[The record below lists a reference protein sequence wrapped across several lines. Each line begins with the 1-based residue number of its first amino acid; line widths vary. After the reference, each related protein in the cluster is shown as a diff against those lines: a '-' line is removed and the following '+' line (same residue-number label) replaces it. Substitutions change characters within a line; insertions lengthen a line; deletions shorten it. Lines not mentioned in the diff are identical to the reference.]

1 MQTIQTSNQMA
12 RGEHSAHIYEGKMY
26 VFGGVYD
33 NRFAPQQDFWCLDLS
48 IYSLSLI
55 LIPFVGTFTWEQVYF
70 KNWREGN
77 SKKEAQLFLL
87 LFRSIFTHKI
97 LYSF

>member
-1 MQTIQTSNQMA
+1 
-12 RGEHSAHIYEGKMY
+12 MY

-33 NRFAPQQDFWCLDLS
+33 NRTAYQQDFWCLDLG

-55 LIPFVGTFTWEQVYF
+55 LIPFVVTLTWEQVYF
-70 KNWREGN
+70 KNWREAPLGN

-87 LFRSIFTHKI
+87 LFRSIFTH
-97 LYSF
+97 